1 MNNTKAKKA
10 LNQFYQLL
18 DGDVAA
24 SLTEQQ
30 KSEIEQAVCSLGL
43 VSRHSVDV
51 RKSIPWFG
59 KRYYFVLLGGR
70 DRRRQVRAEESKLV
84 NFLTVTLIIFLLVCL
99 VGLSGFALYL
109 LKSALGIDI
118 FKNYSFGVW
127 DWFKS
132 LSV

>member
-1 MNNTKAKKA
+1 MNNTKANKA

-18 DGDVAA
+18 DGDVAT
-24 SLTEQQ
+24 SLTKQQ

-59 KRYYFVLLGGR
+59 IRYYFVLLGGR

-84 NFLTVTLIIFLLVCL
+84 NFLTVTLIILLLVCL

-127 DWFKS
+127 DWFKT
-132 LSV
+132 LSQ